1 MDSSLGLRLVTIT
14 LAFIHIGHAQDQ
26 KGFISLDCGLPANE
40 LSPYSETY
48 TRLSFSSDE
57 NFIQSGKIGR
67 IQANRESK
75 FGKPYRTLRYF
86 PNGTRNGYNLSVE
99 KGRNHLIRAYFIYA
113 NYDGFDINPM
123 FDLYLGPNLWDTID
137 LQGQVNGTR
146 AEMLHIPIS
155 NSLQICLV
163 KTGTTTPFISTLEI
177 QPMGNDSYI
186 TDSGSLKLFFRRYF
200 SASKNFIRYLN
211 FNRILSLFFFFSL
224 SLSPMFRLLYCVS
237 CGSVHLSF
245 AANLLTPLPKP
256 IFNVY
261 DRVWDSY
268 FRNKWTQI
276 STTLQVNNS
285 NNYSPPKAALTTAAT
300 STNAYAP
307 LTIKWNL
314 SNVFSQYYL
323 YTHFAE
329 IQELQT
335 NDTREFNLNWNGN
348 HYYDLLVP
356 PKFKVFTVFSESGG
370 SCKGGEC
377 SFQLTRTNR
386 STLPPLVNALEVF
399 TVIHFPQ
406 PETNET
412 DGMLC
417 T

>member
-86 PNGTRNGYNLSVE
+86 PNGTRN
-99 KGRNHLIRAYFIYA
+99 
-113 NYDGFDINPM
+113 
-123 FDLYLGPNLWDTID
+123 D

-200 SASKNFIRYLN
+200 SASKNFI
-211 FNRILSLFFFFSL
+211 S
-224 SLSPMFRLLYCVS
+224 SPVFR
-237 CGSVHLSF
+237 G
-245 AANLLTPLPKP
+245 
-256 IFNVY
+256 
-261 DRVWDSY
+261 
-268 FRNKWTQI
+268 
-276 STTLQVNNS
+276 
-285 NNYSPPKAALTTAAT
+285 
-300 STNAYAP
+300 
-307 LTIKWNL
+307 
-314 SNVFSQYYL
+314 
-323 YTHFAE
+323 
-329 IQELQT
+329 
-335 NDTREFNLNWNGN
+335 
-348 HYYDLLVP
+348 
-356 PKFKVFTVFSESGG
+356 ESGG

-412 DGMLC
+412 DVFAVQNIKTTYGISRISWQGDPCVPQQFIWDGLSCSNTDMATPPRITHLNLSSSGLTGNITDGIQNLTLLETLVVGEGGFGIVYHGTLNDYEQVAVKLLSQSSTRGYRQFKAEVDLLMRVHHTNLVNLVGYC
-417 T
+417 NEGDHLALIYEFVPNGDLRQHLSGKGGRSIINWGIRLRIAVEAASGLF

>member
-186 TDSGSLKLFFRRYF
+186 TDSGSLKLFFRGDILVR
-200 SASKNFIRYLN
+200 R
-211 FNRILSLFFFFSL
+211 RIS
-224 SLSPMFRLLYCVS
+224 
-237 CGSVHLSF
+237 
-245 AANLLTPLPKP
+245 
-256 IFNVY
+256 
-261 DRVWDSY
+261 
-268 FRNKWTQI
+268 
-276 STTLQVNNS
+276 
-285 NNYSPPKAALTTAAT
+285 
-300 STNAYAP
+300 
-307 LTIKWNL
+307 
-314 SNVFSQYYL
+314 
-323 YTHFAE
+323 
-329 IQELQT
+329 
-335 NDTREFNLNWNGN
+335 
-348 HYYDLLVP
+348 
-356 PKFKVFTVFSESGG
+356 
-370 SCKGGEC
+370 
-377 SFQLTRTNR
+377 
-386 STLPPLVNALEVF
+386 
-399 TVIHFPQ
+399 
-406 PETNET
+406 
-412 DGMLC
+412 
-417 T
+417 